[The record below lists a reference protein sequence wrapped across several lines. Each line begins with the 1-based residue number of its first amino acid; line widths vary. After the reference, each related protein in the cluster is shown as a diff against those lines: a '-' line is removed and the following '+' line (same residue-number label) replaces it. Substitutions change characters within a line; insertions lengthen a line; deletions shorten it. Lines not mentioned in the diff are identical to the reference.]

1 MELLKEAFIEG
12 YKQRAE
18 SSDLIFDNASRMY
31 AISLFDKWKS
41 EQLLLH
47 VVSFSLFD
55 KVYMDSPFG
64 RYTGI
69 VKGVEESKVII
80 ESHSPTGNG
89 MMLAGYDLSNN
100 DWQKY

>member
-47 VVSFSLFD
+47 VVSN
-55 KVYMDSPFG
+55 
-64 RYTGI
+64 T
-69 VKGVEESKVII
+69 KGKLLCEDCNKADRHLMFRVCEPCLI
-80 ESHSPTGNG
+80 NG
-89 MMLAGYDLSNN
+89 
-100 DWQKY
+100 KYIAK

>member
-1 MELLKEAFIEG
+1 MDLLKEAFIEG

-47 VVSFSLFD
+47 NVSQQRELLVAYE
-55 KVYMDSPFG
+55 KQH
-64 RYTGI
+64 YTTS
-69 VKGVEESKVII
+69 EWALASKQCEKEIDDF
-80 ESHSPTGNG
+80 
-89 MMLAGYDLSNN
+89 LAINCG
-100 DWQKY
+100 